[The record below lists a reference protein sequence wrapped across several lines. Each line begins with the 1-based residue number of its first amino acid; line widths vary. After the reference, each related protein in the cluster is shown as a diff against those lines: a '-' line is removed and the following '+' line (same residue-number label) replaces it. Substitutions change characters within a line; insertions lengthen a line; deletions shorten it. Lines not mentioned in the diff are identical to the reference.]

1 MERVRRVY
9 SRAPLKG
16 LLRRSQGRFRG
27 AIICG
32 SFKMVL
38 VPLFFTEK
46 PSTFGKAP
54 PEEPE
59 PRRSPTK
66 HVAVAKRCT
75 RRQGASREGV
85 KGRKGGICETNHV

>member
-16 LLRRSQGRFRG
+16 LLRRSQGRSRG

-46 PSTFGKAP
+46 SSPLTKCWVRFL
-54 PEEPE
+54 
-59 PRRSPTK
+59 RRSQSRGEALPNMWQWQK
-66 HVAVAKRCT
+66 
-75 RRQGASREGV
+75 GAPDGREPLG
-85 KGRKGGICETNHV
+85 KE